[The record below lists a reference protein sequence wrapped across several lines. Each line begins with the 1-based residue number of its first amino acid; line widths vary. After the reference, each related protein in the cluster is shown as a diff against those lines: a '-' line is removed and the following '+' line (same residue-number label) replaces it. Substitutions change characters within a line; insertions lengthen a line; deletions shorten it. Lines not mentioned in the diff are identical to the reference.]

1 MKILYLL
8 KQFPKINSEAFIL
21 NEMAELQKMGHEI
34 WILTDKINNI
44 NKTNLHSL
52 IIEFDFMK
60 RLVVND
66 VYSRGGF
73 KLLYFI
79 RSIIIDFFN
88 NPKRIFK
95 IFFLIFFSN
104 SYYKDDNIW
113 LKLDSYLILRKLL
126 KIKIDVVYSPFSPFK
141 TIKNATVISS
151 IIGVPLISAFRAQE
165 LYSYENKEEIIFF
178 KDTFLKINDLITI
191 SEFNKNQLKKIFGE
205 SKKIN
210 IIHSSID
217 PDKFKNNNSI
227 KIKNKIITIARFVE
241 KKGIIYLLEALAIL
255 YKEKID
261 FQFVLIGDGPLKE
274 TYELKIKEL
283 KIGHLVKILEPVKQE
298 LIQVELSESVLFVLP
313 CVIAQNGDRDIMANV
328 LKEAMSMEIPVI
340 TSDISGI
347 SELIKNRKNGFLV
360 PEKNVEKLS
369 MTIKEV
375 LRNQELRHVVS
386 QEGRETIVKNFNVK
400 IEAKKLETIFYRNIK
415 EYEEKNNWQK
425 NKFLN
430 KKENKKFK
438 KIEKLYLIGK
448 ILQKII
454 KRCNGMLSF
463 DVYLKIYQIAY
474 KAKSGNMI
482 ELGAAHGAAT
492 ICLAKGIINSRKKS
506 LLFTIEKGDGD
517 NGSII
522 KFGSK
527 MLNIKILKDNI
538 KHFHCDRCVKLI
550 PERIKKASK
559 QIIEHQPFSLIL
571 IDADGALDRD
581 FIIFYNLLLPGADI
595 IIDDYENIKHVS
607 CDSVKNPL
615 GKKYSTYLFVN
626 YFLEKG
632 LIRKEMIINNTIF
645 CKKPENINYYVI
657 INEKDLE
664 EIRLKIKNEFERYF

>member
-8 KQFPKINSEAFIL
+8 KQFPKIRSEAFIL
-21 NEMAELQKMGHEI
+21 NEMAELQKMGHDV
-34 WILTDKINNI
+34 WILTDKVNFINNDH
-44 NKTNLHSL
+44 LHSL
-52 IIEFDFMK
+52 IIECGFMK
-60 RLVVND
+60 KLVVGD
-66 VYSRGGF
+66 VYSRGVF
-73 KLLYFI
+73 KLLYFT

-95 IFFLIFFSN
+95 IFFSIFFN
-104 SYYKDDNIW
+104 NIYYKDDNIW
-113 LKLDSYLILRKLL
+113 SKFDNYLILRKLL
-126 KIKIDVVYSPFSPFK
+126 KIKIDIVYSPFSAFK
-141 TIKNATVISS
+141 TIKNAVVISDTLE
-151 IIGVPLISAFRAQE
+151 VPLVSAFRALE
-165 LYSYENKEEIIFF
+165 LYSHENKEEIIVF
-178 KDTFLKINDLITI
+178 KETFLKINDFITI

-205 SKKIN
+205 SKKID

-217 PDKFKNNNSI
+217 PDKFKNNGVL

-241 KKGIIYLLEALAIL
+241 KKGIIYLLEALALL

-283 KIGHLVKILEPVKQE
+283 KIGHLVKILAPMKQE
-298 LIQVELSESVLFVLP
+298 LIQVELAESVLFVLP
-313 CVIAQNGDRDIMANV
+313 CIVAQNGDRDIMANV

-347 SELIKNRKNGFLV
+347 SELIKDKGNGFLV
-360 PEKNVEKLS
+360 PEKNVEKMS
-369 MTIKEV
+369 MIIKEV
-375 LRNQELRHVVS
+375 LKNQELRRVIS
-386 QEGRETIVKNFNVK
+386 QEGRKTIINDFNVK
-400 IEAKKLETIFYRNIK
+400 IEAKKLETLFYRNIK
-415 EYEEKNNWQK
+415 EYGEKNSWQK
-425 NKFLN
+425 NKYLN
-430 KKENKKFK
+430 KEEIKKFK
-438 KIEKLYLIGK
+438 KIEKVYLISK
-448 ILQKII
+448 ILQKVI

-463 DVYLKIYQIAY
+463 DVYLKIYQLAY
-474 KAKSGNMI
+474 KAKLGNMI

-492 ICLAKGIINSRKKS
+492 ICLARGIINSRRKS
-506 LLFTIEKGDGD
+506 LLFTVEKGDGD
-517 NGSII
+517 NGSMA

-527 MLNIKILKDNI
+527 LLNIKILKNNI
-538 KHFHCDRCVKLI
+538 KYFHCDKHIKLI
-550 PERIKKASK
+550 PEKIKKASS

-595 IIDDYENIKHVS
+595 IIDDYENIKHLS
-607 CDSVKNPL
+607 YDSIKNPL

-632 LIRKEMIINNTIF
+632 LIQKEMMINNTIF
-645 CKKPENINYYVI
+645 CKKPENINYSVI

-664 EIRLKIKNEFERYF
+664 EIRLKIKNEAESYC